1 MHLSELQQAIKKL
14 VALGASQD
22 TLLRLGSM
30 RETLTALLARLEGS
44 DTRQARDPDFH
55 IQDELTNLW
64 EFARD
69 TYRKSTAPAIK
80 ESASAAYTAAVRLQ
94 WALAEHDVPF
104 IPRKSGYEASSVEE
118 LEKVLDRIIS
128 EQ

>member
-1 MHLSELQQAIKKL
+1 MHSSELQQAIQEC
-14 VALGASQD
+14 VALRTSPD
-22 TLLRLGSM
+22 TLLSLGSM
-30 RETLTALLARLEGS
+30 RETLTALLARLERS
-44 DTRQARDPDFH
+44 DTRQALDPDFH
-55 IQDELTNLW
+55 IQDELTSLW
-64 EFARD
+64 EFARE
-69 TYRKSTAPAIK
+69 TYRQSPDPAIK

-94 WALAEHDVPF
+94 WALAEHDIPF